1 MMEGIRKGGHH
12 MCTQGQIRRIV
23 SAVAQEARRLL
34 GDRLDAVILYGSYAR
49 GDFDNESD
57 IDIMVRV
64 DCKKEQL
71 PDYRYLFADISS
83 ELSLQY
89 DVTVSVTTVDTETF
103 NRYGKSLPFF
113 AHVEQEG
120 IKIA

>member
-1 MMEGIRKGGHH
+1 
-12 MCTQGQIRRIV
+12 MCTQQQIQRIV

-34 GDRLDAVILYGSYAR
+34 GERLDAVILYGSYAR

-71 PDYRYLFADISS
+71 PAYRYLFADIAS

-113 AHVEQEG
+113 AHVQQEG

>member
-1 MMEGIRKGGHH
+1 
-12 MCTQGQIRRIV
+12 MCTQEQIQRIV

-49 GDFDNESD
+49 GDFDDESD
-57 IDIMVRV
+57 VDIMVRV
-64 DCKKEQL
+64 VCQKEQL
-71 PDYRYLFADISS
+71 SHYRYLFADIAS

-103 NRYGKSLPFF
+103 DRYGKNLPFF
-113 AHVEQEG
+113 AHVQQEG

>member
-1 MMEGIRKGGHH
+1 
-12 MCTQGQIRRIV
+12 MCTQRQLQEIAA
-23 SAVAQEARRLL
+23 AVAQEANRLL
-34 GDRLDAVILYGSYAR
+34 KERLDAVILYGSYAR
-49 GDFDNESD
+49 GDFDRESD
-57 IDIMVRV
+57 VDIMVRV
-64 DCKKEQL
+64 RCGKEQL
-71 PDYRYLFADISS
+71 PEYRYLFADIAS

-103 NRYGKSLPFF
+103 HRYGKSLPFF